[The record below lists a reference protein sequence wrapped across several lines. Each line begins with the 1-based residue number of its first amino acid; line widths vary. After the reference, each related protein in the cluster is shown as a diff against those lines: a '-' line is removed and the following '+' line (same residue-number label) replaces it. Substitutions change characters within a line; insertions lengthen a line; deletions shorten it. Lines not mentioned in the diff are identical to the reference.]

1 MEQIEEF
8 IAWKGAFEIAY
19 LLESIDDAPY
29 KYEIYA
35 ILEYCFDNYK
45 DYNSYI
51 IKYLDRCS
59 PPKEDECHIDECDD
73 PIDSFEISLFDKIAA
88 CDTCA
93 HDTTM
98 NETCKNDFSTIIYDN
113 PLLITNIYMHDDE
126 EICLQNL
133 YDNAPDHDKHAYCDS
148 MLLSLFM
155 MLLKIIM
162 REENMVVD
170 IFHVTKTPLFLLK
183 VLKLLLFYLSMIV
196 SLCFLNL
203 FHYKIL
209 MHRKWVRLKCVS
221 YLLLDALFY
230 FNSYFLYEH
239 LLKLLSLTERH

>member
-1 MEQIEEF
+1 VEQIEEF

-35 ILEYCFDNYK
+35 ILEYFFDNYK

-51 IKYLDRCS
+51 IKYIDRCS

-73 PIDSFEISLFDKIAA
+73 PIDSFEMSLFDEIAA

-98 NETCKNDFSTIIYDN
+98 NETCKNDFATIIYDN
-113 PLLITNIYMHDDE
+113 PLFIPTIYMHDDE

-133 YDNAPDHDKHAYCDS
+133 YDNALDHDKHALCDS
-148 MLLSLFM
+148 YVVEFVHDAT
-155 MLLKIIM
+155 
-162 REENMVVD
+162 ENYYERGKYGCRN
-170 IFHVTKTPLFLLK
+170 FHVTKTPLFLLK

-203 FHYKIL
+203 FHYKIP

-221 YLLLDALFY
+221 YLLLDALFC
-230 FNSYFLYEH
+230 FNSYFLREH
-239 LLKLLSLTERH
+239 LLKLLSLS